1 MSAIRNV
8 KKNRVYDLDKA
19 SEFLIVGADRL
30 RIVKFPRRGKEKLY
44 QRPFLL
50 PVIMVTLVI
59 AILLIPI
66 ELIPKSSISSSLLL
80 TFTQSA
86 FAYHGQEVMLSL
98 NNSTFTPLTVGQGN
112 QVKVL
117 ANYNVQNSSI
127 GGQTINAV
135 MKLYTSNGTLIKT
148 SSYPSGFIAVNT
160 NGTAELKSTVD
171 DSTVKSAI
179 ANITLTN
186 AAKTEAL
193 SNEISTILNL
203 QDASSTPTTNTTLSS
218 DEGIEQ
224 PSEIL
229 EPTQQMP
236 SSQLSPSPPPE
247 QEGIQGEENV
257 PQPTPSQEAEAPGII
272 PPFG

>member
-1 MSAIRNV
+1 
-8 KKNRVYDLDKA
+8 
-19 SEFLIVGADRL
+19 L
-30 RIVKFPRRGKEKLY
+30 RIIKFPRREKEKLF
-44 QRPFLL
+44 QRLFLL

-59 AILLIPI
+59 AILPIQLIPN
-66 ELIPKSSISSSLLL
+66 SSISSSLLL
-80 TFTQSA
+80 TSTQNA
-86 FAYHGQEVMLSL
+86 FGYHGQEIMLSL

-117 ANYNVQNSSI
+117 INYNVQNSSI
-127 GGQTINAV
+127 DGQTINAV

-148 SSYPSGFIAVNT
+148 SSYPSGFKAVNT

-193 SNEISTILNL
+193 SNKISTTVNL
-203 QDASSTPTTNTTLSS
+203 QDASSTPKTNTNVTSG
-218 DEGIEQ
+218 DGIEQ

-229 EPTQQMP
+229 EPSQQMP
-236 SSQLSPSPPPE
+236 SSQPSPSPPPQ

-257 PQPTPSQEAEAPGII
+257 PQATPSQEAEAPGII

>member
-1 MSAIRNV
+1 M
-8 KKNRVYDLDKA
+8 
-19 SEFLIVGADRL
+19 
-30 RIVKFPRRGKEKLY
+30 IVKFPRREREKLY
-44 QRPFLL
+44 QRPVSL
-50 PVIMVTLVI
+50 PAFIIVTLVI
-59 AILLIPI
+59 TILLMPLHDIPN
-66 ELIPKSSISSSLLL
+66 SSILSSLLL

-86 FAYHGQEVMLSL
+86 FAYHGQEVILSL

-117 ANYNVQNSSI
+117 ANYSVQNSSI

-148 SSYPSGFIAVNT
+148 SSYPSGFIALNT

-193 SNEISTILNL
+193 SNEISTTINL
-203 QDASSTPTTNTTLSS
+203 QDASSTPTTNTTGSS
-218 DEGIEQ
+218 EGGIEQ
-224 PSEIL
+224 PSEVL
-229 EPTQQMP
+229 EPAQQIP
-236 SSQLSPSPPPE
+236 SSQPSPSLPLE